1 MASRW
6 WLWGEGIEQG
16 VLSVHLGDGAGGRD
30 ALLDGVAPVACDW
43 WGGVVAMVVVGRGR
57 HVASG

>member
-16 VLSVHLGDGAGGRD
+16 ILSVHLGDGAGVRD